1 MSDGA
6 QAITKAGSKVFSSCP
21 DCQNSDRLMCWSH
34 TIRAVQQKI
43 KTIEKMDKKISK
55 QILQRNDTLFAQP
68 DGLKLR
74 SAGYDWLAQHKS
86 NTNFV
91 RFRAKI

>member
-1 MSDGA
+1 M
-6 QAITKAGSKVFSSCP
+6 
-21 DCQNSDRLMCWSH
+21 H
-34 TIRAVQQKI
+34 
-43 KTIEKMDKKISK
+43 
-55 QILQRNDTLFAQP
+55 ILPFIP

-91 RFRAKI
+91 KISSQNLKTLLLNTQVILEVPSSFTKLTEDSLKEIAKQTTIERFEIPECESFELDDNFA